1 MSRIEELLKE
11 LKAEMDKEN
20 VVSMPKNGEK
30 VLVSFG
36 RGKKVRIAGRD
47 WIVLSQA
54 DGKTACVAAKCVC
67 DHKFDENTNNLGES
81 ELFNDYLNGEF
92 LVEIE
97 AAVGAENIHT
107 FNTDLTAMDGL
118 KGYKDVVGKVSLLT
132 FDLYRE
138 NRDILEVIDDLWFLA
153 NPYSMPEAGYSRGVC
168 CVGSSGAVGGGGC
181 GYSCGVRPF
190 CIFSSDIF
198 VSECDEK
205 SDDEE

>member
-11 LKAEMDKEN
+11 LKAEMDKES
-20 VVSMPKNGEK
+20 VVSMPKKEEK

-54 DGKTACVAAKCVC
+54 DGKTACVTAKCVC

-92 LVEIE
+92 LAEIE

-118 KGYKDVVGKVSLLT
+118 KGYKDAVGKVSLLT
-132 FDLYRE
+132 FDLYRK

-153 NPYSMPEAGYSRGVC
+153 NLYSMPEAGYSRSVC
-168 CVGSSGAVGGGGC
+168 YVNS
-181 GYSCGVRPF
+181 R
-190 CIFSSDIF
+190 
-198 VSECDEK
+198 
-205 SDDEE
+205 